1 MKQVIVFFI
10 VSLLAVRCDKDQGSE
25 FVFPIYTPGPRD
37 TGWGKEWNNTI
48 FKNDY
53 SSLKIG
59 NRATGLCQSDYFPLR
74 FIF

>member
-10 VSLLAVRCDKDQGSE
+10 VSLLAVRCHKDQGSE
-25 FVFPIYTPGPRD
+25 ICIPDIYSRPPGYRL
-37 TGWGKEWNNTI
+37 GEGMNNTI